1 MNWWTRQ
8 LRDFV
13 LFVGGLAGVLHETLL
28 SEGAE
33 RPYLLVV
40 FAGMMGLPYFIRFD
54 EKSRGGGS
62 GDESS

>member
-1 MNWWTRQ
+1 MTWWTRQ

-13 LFVGGLAGVLHETLL
+13 LFVGGLAGVIHETVI
-28 SEGAE
+28 SRGSE
-33 RPYLLVV
+33 RPALLVV

-62 GDESS
+62 GDGSS